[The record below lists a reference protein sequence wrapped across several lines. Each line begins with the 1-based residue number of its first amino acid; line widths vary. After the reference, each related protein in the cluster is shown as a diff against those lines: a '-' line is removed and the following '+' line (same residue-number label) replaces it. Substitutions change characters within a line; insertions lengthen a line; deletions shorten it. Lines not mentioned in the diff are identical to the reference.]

1 MAWGNPLNGA
11 LAIFGRYPR
20 LGEVKTRLQPFL
32 GAEACLSLHQA
43 LLLDTAERTACL
55 SLRRFLYLSA
65 CSRKEGQAF
74 VQEHGLPSRL
84 ELGIQRGN
92 GLGERLWKA
101 YQDISSQCDR
111 VIFVGSDSPTL
122 PTDFIE
128 EAFLE
133 LERFPVVLGPAEDGG
148 YYLIGLSRPRRDLF
162 LNIEWGTGS
171 VLEQTRAKLDPDE
184 YSLLPSWYDIDTVED
199 LTRLN
204 RDLEQ
209 NPADAPRR
217 THDWIRSIYPT
228 FLRKPSEV

>member
-1 MAWGNPLNGA
+1 MNGA

-32 GAEACLSLHQA
+32 GAEACLALHQA

-55 SLRRFLYLSA
+55 NLQRFLYLSA

-74 VQEHGLPSRL
+74 AQEHGLSPRL
-84 ELGIQRGN
+84 VLGIQHGE

-101 YQDISSQCDR
+101 YQDISRRCDR

-128 EAFLE
+128 AALLE
-133 LERFPVVLGPAEDGG
+133 LERLPVVLGPAEDGG
-148 YYLIGLSRPRRDLF
+148 YYLIGLSRPRQDLF
-162 LNIEWGTGS
+162 SGIEWGTGS

-199 LTRLN
+199 LARLN

-228 FLRKPSEV
+228 LLRKSSEE